1 MLVIGLTG
9 GIGTGKSEAARH
21 LKGLGA
27 AVIEADAVG
36 HEVYKPNTECWRE
49 VVSAFGE
56 DVLQPNGEIDR
67 RKLGGIV
74 FSSPEQLARLNG
86 IVHPGIA
93 RMVTDQLERLRV
105 QGTPVAVVEA
115 ALLFEAGWDSLV
127 DEVWVTDSPVEAV
140 VQRLQVR
147 SGLSPREVVERIE
160 SQMDRSE
167 RLARAD
173 VVIDNASGV
182 DELQSAVDSLWNSR
196 VKERA
201 AEE

>member
-1 MLVIGLTG
+1 MAIGLTG
-9 GIGTGKSEAARH
+9 GIGTGKSEVARH
-21 LKGLGA
+21 LRDLGA

-36 HEVYKPNTECWRE
+36 HEVYKPDTQCWRD
-49 VVSAFGE
+49 VVAAFGE
-56 DVLQPNGEIDR
+56 DILQPNGEIDR
-67 RKLGGIV
+67 RKLGSIV
-74 FSSPEQLARLNG
+74 FSNPEQLAKLNG

-93 RMVTDQLERLRV
+93 VIVEDELGRLRS

-140 VQRLQVR
+140 VERLR
-147 SGLSPREVVERIE
+147 GRNGLSTQEV
-160 SQMDRSE
+160 MDRMDAQMGRSD

-173 VVIDNASGV
+173 AVIDNASGV
-182 DELQSAVDSLWNSR
+182 SELKRTVDGLWNSR

-201 AEE
+201 AGE

>member
-1 MLVIGLTG
+1 MLAIGLTG
-9 GIGTGKSEAARH
+9 GIGTGKSEVARH
-21 LKGLGA
+21 LRDLGA

-36 HEVYKPNTECWRE
+36 HEVYKPDTQCWRD
-49 VVSAFGE
+49 VVAAFGE
-56 DVLQPNGEIDR
+56 DILHPNGEIDR
-67 RKLGGIV
+67 RKLGSIV
-74 FSSPEQLARLNG
+74 FSNPEQLAKLNG

-93 RMVTDQLERLRV
+93 VMVENELGRLRS

-140 VQRLQVR
+140 VERLR
-147 SGLSPREVVERIE
+147 GRNGLSTQEVIDRMDA
-160 SQMDRSE
+160 QMGRSD

-173 VVIDNASGV
+173 AVIDNASGV
-182 DELQSAVDSLWNSR
+182 SELKRTVDGLWNSR

-201 AEE
+201 AGE

>member
-27 AVIEADAVG
+27 TVIEADAVG

-67 RKLGGIV
+67 RKLGSIV
-74 FSSPEQLARLNG
+74 FSSPEQLAKLNG

-93 RMVTDQLERLRV
+93 QMVTGQLDRLRV

-127 DEVWVTDSPVEAV
+127 DEVWVTDSPVETV
-140 VQRLQVR
+140 VQRLQAR
-147 SGLSPREVVERIE
+147 SGLSPQEVVERID

-173 VVIDNASGV
+173 AVIDNASGLDELRRAV
-182 DELQSAVDSLWNSR
+182 DELWHSR